1 MIPHESTCLKC
12 GKPADPA
19 NTVCLNCGIDDDGA
33 AAMFGALKRYTVSPW
48 YGENRNI
55 FYVMRSNPCDPGDW
69 EVVASFRDRESAV
82 ADARDR
88 SGAE

>member
-1 MIPHESTCLKC
+1 MVPHESTCLKC

-48 YGENRNI
+48 YGENRSI
-55 FYVMRSNPCDPGDW
+55 F
-69 EVVASFRDRESAV
+69 
-82 ADARDR
+82 
-88 SGAE
+88 